1 MNLKEKLYS
10 KVSAYNKPV
19 SEQDIRLFEQKYNI
33 LLPQELVIFYTS
45 ICNGC
50 KMPDGSEIKKL
61 EEWEINPSYI
71 IKDFPFEDFWIWEND
86 ESYDESKLQ
95 ETLFGNIELVDIGDC
110 QTWNIIVQGKKKGE
124 MWFFTDVGI
133 QPCVPPKGMLEWIEG
148 WLDGDNEYFGIE

>member
-71 IKDFPFEDFWIWEND
+71 
-86 ESYDESKLQ
+86 
-95 ETLFGNIELVDIGDC
+95 
-110 QTWNIIVQGKKKGE
+110 
-124 MWFFTDVGI
+124 
-133 QPCVPPKGMLEWIEG
+133 QPVEKPGLPI
-148 WLDGDNEYFGIE
+148 

>member
-1 MNLKEKLYS
+1 MTLKEKLYS
-10 KVSAYNKPV
+10 KVSSYNEPV
-19 SEQDIRLFEQKYNI
+19 SEQDIKLFEQRYNI
-33 LLPQELVIFYTS
+33 LLPQELVMFYTN

-61 EEWEINPSYI
+61 EEWEINPLYI

-86 ESYDESKLQ
+86 ESYDEGKLQ
-95 ETLFGNIELVDIGDC
+95 EILFGNIELVDIGDC

-133 QPCVPPKGMLEWIEG
+133 QPCVPSKGMLEWIEG
-148 WLDGDNEYFGIE
+148 WLDEDNEYFGLE